1 MQINSLQSVPFDN
14 GKMSFSH
21 TNKTNKSQ
29 SKSRLYPPPSH
40 PVHQFLHKG
49 EGHLLE
55 GGKIP
60 PDDPYSSLHAL
71 IPQTPTHQYEF
82 LHVGEGHSV
91 KGGRISPDDP
101 YRSLHILIPQSP
113 THQVQFLHSGAGHS
127 VKGGKI
133 PPGDPNYTSLPHK
146 DTFRIGSRRQISSI
160 RQQSSLDSRSDSSSS
175 SSRSDSPSTLPV
187 PLAVRVPVPVPIAV
201 PVKVFVNEI
210 DSLSVVPLPNTIQSL
225 GETANSAVQLV
236 MGSHPDRVED
246 SIAEVGSVDS
256 TPLVLSQAVVVPQ
269 HSQSTVKLVMNEMDH
284 SDQKVVSASSSC
296 FECSENDS
304 NSQLCSRSFCVML

>member
-49 EGHLLE
+49 EGHFLE

-101 YRSLHILIPQSP
+101 YGSLHILIPESP
-113 THQVQFLHSGAGHS
+113 THQVQFLHSGAGHI

-146 DTFRIGSRRQISSI
+146 DAFRIGSQSQISSI
-160 RQQSSLDSRSDSSSS
+160 RKQSSLDSRSDSSSS
-175 SSRSDSPSTLPV
+175 ISDSPSSLAV

-201 PVKVFVNEI
+201 PVKVLVNEI
-210 DSLSVVPLPNTIQSL
+210 DSLSVVPLPNTIQTI
-225 GETANSAVQLV
+225 GETANSVVQLV
-236 MGSHPDRVED
+236 MGSHPDRGED

-256 TPLVLSQAVVVPQ
+256 TLVLLSQAVVVPSD
-269 HSQSTVKLVMNEMDH
+269 SQSTVKLVMNEIDH

-296 FECSENDS
+296 FECSENVS